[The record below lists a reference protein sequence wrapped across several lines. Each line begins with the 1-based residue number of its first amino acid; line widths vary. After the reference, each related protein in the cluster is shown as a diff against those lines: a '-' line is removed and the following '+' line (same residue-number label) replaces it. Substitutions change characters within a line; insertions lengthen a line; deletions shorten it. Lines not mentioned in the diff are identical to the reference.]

1 MEAKEGAEEAAANKL
16 VLPGLVNTDY
26 HFPSSSSSL
35 TLHHPH
41 KDIPRTTF
49 LTTTVATTPAIT
61 PATRATFIDGG
72 NSVDGGE

>member
-1 MEAKEGAEEAAANKL
+1 MEAKEAEEEEAEANKL

-26 HFPSSSSSL
+26 HFLSSSF
-35 TLHHPH
+35 TPHHPH